1 VGAGVTGIR
10 ELPSMH
16 GQDQKNQERGRGR
29 GRGRERERE
38 RERGQ
43 DFKPDRIQEAEARGS
58 RI

>member
-1 VGAGVTGIR
+1 
-10 ELPSMH
+10 MH